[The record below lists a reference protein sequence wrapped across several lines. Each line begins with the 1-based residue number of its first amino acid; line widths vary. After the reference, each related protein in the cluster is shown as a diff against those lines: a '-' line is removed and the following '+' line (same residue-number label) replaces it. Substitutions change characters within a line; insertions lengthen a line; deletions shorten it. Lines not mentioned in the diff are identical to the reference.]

1 MPRETAPSMDIVEDF
16 PPPPPEMLADEV
28 PYADEEEG
36 EQFEFD
42 DSGDEAPKAD
52 RPPLAPPA
60 PDYRAQGQAQVNG
73 VALHPQQEGPYPQP
87 SNPEPP
93 AAAAT
98 SDTAPVAA
106 APEAPVAMAT
116 TDTVAA
122 ALEAPVAMA
131 TTDTV
136 AAALK
141 APVSMATTDTVAA
154 APEAPVA
161 MATTDTVAAA
171 LKAPVAMA
179 TTDTT
184 APVAAAEGD
193 KASSVPVPADTD
205 SDLPPPPPPED
216 STPVGTDSVNT
227 DKEVSSDDP
236 PPATPRTTSQKK
248 VNPYSVID
256 ITPLQLQQLEQQHGP
271 VASSPVE
278 RVGGEGEKEG
288 EGQDV
293 PPASP
298 PCVPPGY
305 SVPVPCGYATPS
317 GVPLIT
323 PAYTTP
329 VIIRHFSVDEDDTV
343 VGTGNI
349 SVDIEEYPAIRE
361 EDALSKWVSDP
372 ANTAWMENP
381 DEVIYD
387 DVPRENSDSTTEPD
401 EMIYDDVELGEEGC
415 GSSLDNGWSSSEFES
430 YDEQSDGEGRGE
442 NGLPDAFMRGK
453 PPQRKTHMQKLVKAA
468 RDGTKDGLE
477 KTKAAVK
484 RGRSYIKTHCHERK
498 STCFEDEESELFI
511 EVECFNME
519 PVLSPVPEGL
529 SQQQVVRR
537 CILGS
542 ILESEK
548 NYLDALK
555 WILEQ
560 YEKPLLEIEPR
571 LLSDRKLKVTFYRI
585 REILQC
591 HALFQIALAC
601 RVAEWDSLEM
611 IGDVFVASFSK
622 SMVLDAYCEYVN
634 NFSTAMAVVRKTCA
648 SKPSFLDFLKHRQD
662 TSSDRVTLYGLMMK
676 PIQRFPQFILLLQD
690 MLKNTPAG
698 HSDRLPLQMALTE
711 LETLAEKLNEKKME
725 ADQRCEIRHIAKAMN
740 ERYLNKL
747 LSNGSRYLIRSDD
760 MVETVYN
767 DHGEVIKTKERR
779 LFLLNDVL
787 MCATPNVRCSVDG
800 SGSGNAAL
808 GQKFLLK
815 WSVPL
820 SFVDVVEFGSSEDM
834 GDNSRFTPQPHS
846 GEKVVVNAK
855 PNKLYM
861 GPGQLYQDLQNLI
874 HDLSLVN
881 QISSMIGSLKGNYQN
896 VNATVA
902 HDWVSGLQRLIL
914 KKEEEIRAADRCRI
928 QLQLPGKPDKS
939 GRPTYFSAV
948 FNTFSPAIKQ
958 SWISNLQMAKLALEE
973 DNLQGWFF
981 AEDDGNQIKKQKH
994 PLLLK
999 QMPVVMSKLQE
1010 FKVECAVHNPEP
1022 HINIESTADTPALGH
1037 GCVWVASC
1045 TNQMGQ
1051 IAIVAMQN
1059 SSPKVTECFNVES
1072 RILCMAYVPMEQRTQ
1087 ENGEGN
1093 PENKHSSAGKTS
1105 DTPTVCLGMEEGSII
1120 VYKSSQR
1127 SKKVRLQ
1134 HFFTPDKSTVT
1145 SLVHKKQCLYTGLVN
1160 GSVTIYSSAQDGSW
1174 NPDSPKVLKLGV
1186 LPVKAM
1192 LAVEEHV
1199 WASSGGQVFIIST
1212 TTHTVERQLEAHQ
1225 EEGMVV
1231 SHMVVAG
1238 VGIWIAFS
1246 SGSTLRLFH
1255 TETLEHLQDIN
1266 IATPVHNIL
1275 AGNQRVSVSS
1285 LLVCHGLLLVGTN
1298 LGVTV
1303 ALSVPRLQGIP
1314 KVTGRGMVSFHAHR
1328 GPVKFL
1334 TMAAAV
1340 CNRPSGNPGSP
1351 GSSLPSQPGDTQ
1363 DREKAQASPPPTP
1376 SSTPALAPTQGQ
1388 GVWFGEAG
1396 CTSMAIQDSLSS
1408 SCGSL
1413 ALSQGS
1419 LEHGPEDGAIY
1430 DLVNDPAHH
1439 QRGRRVQKVNV
1450 SSLLVVSGGLGHHR
1464 VNRKTKQSRQEETVS
1479 TIMVWQIPLLNM

>member
-1 MPRETAPSMDIVEDF
+1 Y
-16 PPPPPEMLADEV
+16 PE
-28 PYADEEEG
+28 
-36 EQFEFD
+36 
-42 DSGDEAPKAD
+42 AD
-52 RPPLAPPA
+52 RPPHAPPA
-60 PDYRAQGQAQVNG
+60 PDYGGKAQING
-73 VALHPQQEGPYPQP
+73 VAPHPQQEGPDPRP
-87 SNPEPP
+87 SNPEPT
-93 AAAAT
+93 AAAAV
-98 SDTAPVAA
+98 DTDTVAA
-106 APEAPVAMAT
+106 EPPVPVAMAT
-116 TDTVAA
+116 TDTLCCVDGDH
-122 ALEAPVAMA
+122 LEL
-131 TTDTV
+131 TV
-136 AAALK
+136 CYISIA
-141 APVSMATTDTVAA
+141 
-154 APEAPVA
+154 
-161 MATTDTVAAA
+161 
-171 LKAPVAMA
+171 
-179 TTDTT
+179 
-184 APVAAAEGD
+184 
-193 KASSVPVPADTD
+193 
-205 SDLPPPPPPED
+205 
-216 STPVGTDSVNT
+216 

-236 PPATPRTTSQKK
+236 PPAVPRTTSQRK
-248 VNPYSVID
+248 VNPYSVIE

-271 VASSPVE
+271 VPTSSSPVE
-278 RVGGEGEKEG
+278 RVGGEGEREG
-288 EGQDV
+288 KGQDV

-298 PCVPPGY
+298 LCVPPGY

-329 VIIRHFSVDEDDTV
+329 VIIRHFSVDEEDTV

-401 EMIYDDVELGEEGC
+401 EMIYDDVEFGEEGC

-453 PPQRKTHMQKLVKAA
+453 PPQRKTHLSQDLTRLKEHYEKKMKDLMANTVGTVELQQIKQKHEQKMQKLVKAA

-477 KTKAAVK
+477 KTKAAVR

-555 WILEQ
+555 RILEQ

-648 SKPSFLDFLKHRQD
+648 SKPSFLDFLKQRQD

-711 LETLAEKLNEKKME
+711 LETLAEKLNEKKRE

-760 MVETVYN
+760 IVETVYN

-846 GEKVVVNAK
+846 GEKVIINAK

-896 VNATVA
+896 VNPAVA

-994 PLLLK
+994 PLLLR

-1093 PENKHSSAGKTS
+1093 PENNHSSAGKTS
-1105 DTPTVCLGMEEGSII
+1105 DAPTVCLGMEEGSII

-1160 GSVTIYSSAQDGSW
+1160 GSVTIYSRAQDGSW

-1212 TTHTVERQLEAHQ
+1212 TTHTVEVSNPSLAHLFIPLT
-1225 EEGMVV
+1225 V
-1231 SHMVVAG
+1231 
-1238 VGIWIAFS
+1238 WIPAP
-1246 SGSTLRLFH
+1246 LFH
-1255 TETLEHLQDIN
+1255 LTQTLQN
-1266 IATPVHNIL
+1266 P
-1275 AGNQRVSVSS
+1275 VSVSS

-1314 KVTGRGMVSFHAHR
+1314 KVTGRGMVSFHAHH

-1340 CNRPSGNPGSP
+1340 CNRPSGNPGS
-1351 GSSLPSQPGDTQ
+1351 SLPSQPGGTKDG
-1363 DREKAQASPPPTP
+1363 EKAQASPPPTP
-1376 SSTPALAPTQGQ
+1376 GSTPTLAHTQGR
-1388 GVWFGEAG
+1388 GVWLGEAG
-1396 CTSMAIQDSLSS
+1396 CTSMALQDSLSS

-1419 LEHGPEDGAIY
+1419 LEHGLEDGAIY

-1439 QRGRRVQKVNV
+1439 QRGRRVQKVDV

-1479 TIMVWQIPLLNM
+1479 NIMVWQIPLLNM

>member
-1 MPRETAPSMDIVEDF
+1 MDMEDF
-16 PPPPPEMLADEV
+16 PPPPPEMLADGV
-28 PYADEEEG
+28 AFADEDEG
-36 EQFEFD
+36 EAFDFD
-42 DSGDEAPKAD
+42 DSGDDVGEAD
-52 RPPLAPPA
+52 HPPPAPPA
-60 PDYRAQGQAQVNG
+60 PPVPIDNLETSVPGGQVPLPDPP
-73 VALHPQQEGPYPQP
+73 VP
-87 SNPEPP
+87 SP
-93 AAAAT
+93 T
-98 SDTAPVAA
+98 FDTAPLS
-106 APEAPVAMAT
+106 
-116 TDTVAA
+116 TVK
-122 ALEAPVAMA
+122 
-131 TTDTV
+131 TNG
-136 AAALK
+136 
-141 APVSMATTDTVAA
+141 
-154 APEAPVA
+154 
-161 MATTDTVAAA
+161 
-171 LKAPVAMA
+171 
-179 TTDTT
+179 TT
-184 APVAAAEGD
+184 AEGEGTS
-193 KASSVPVPADTD
+193 AADTEAD
-205 SDLPPPPPPED
+205 LPLPPPPLDED
-216 STPVGTDSVNT
+216 TETD
-227 DKEVSSDDP
+227 
-236 PPATPRTTSQKK
+236 PRTTGIEDQAPSIDEPLLPHTVPRTSSRGK

-256 ITPLQLQQLEQQHGP
+256 ITPLQLQPVEPHHGAP
-271 VASSPVE
+271 SSSSTSSPTVE
-278 RVGGEGEKEG
+278 PREGEE
-288 EGQDV
+288 EAQV
-293 PPASP
+293 IRTSP
-298 PCVPPGY
+298 VGSTSGY

-329 VIIRHFSVDEDDTV
+329 VIIRHLSMDEDVTVVATGHASVD
-343 VGTGNI
+343 
-349 SVDIEEYPAIRE
+349 SVFSEENPPIRE
-361 EDALSKWVSDP
+361 EDVLAKWASDP

-387 DVPRENSDSTTEPD
+387 DVPRENSDSNTDPD
-401 EMIYDDVELGEEGC
+401 EMIYDDVELGEEGGC

-430 YDEQSDGEGRGE
+430 YDEASDGEGPPE
-442 NGLPDAFMRGK
+442 NGLPHAFMRGK
-453 PPQRKTHMQKLVKAA
+453 PPQKKTHMQKLVKAA
-468 RDGTKDGLE
+468 KDGTKDGLE

-484 RGRSYIKTHCHERK
+484 KGRSFIKTKSFCHERK
-498 STCFEDEESELFI
+498 SACFEDEESELFI
-511 EVECFNME
+511 EVDCFNVE
-519 PVLSPVPEGL
+519 PVLCVAPSGL
-529 SQQQVVRR
+529 SQQQLVRR

-555 WILEQ
+555 RILEQ
-560 YEKPLLEIEPR
+560 YEKPLSQLEPR
-571 LLSDRKLKVTFYRI
+571 LLSDRKLKMTFYRV

-591 HALFQIALAC
+591 HSLFQIALAS
-601 RVAEWDSLEM
+601 RVAEWDGLEM

-622 SMVLDAYCEYVN
+622 SMVLDAYSEYVN
-634 NFSTAMAVVRKTCA
+634 NFSNAMAVVRKTCA
-648 SKPSFLDFLKHRQD
+648 SKPAFLEFLKHRQE
-662 TSSDRVTLYGLMMK
+662 TSSDRMTLYGLMMK

-698 HSDRLPLQMALTE
+698 HADRLPLQMALTE
-711 LETLAEKLNEKKME
+711 LETLAEKLNEKKRE

-767 DHGEVIKTKERR
+767 ERGEMIKTKERR

-787 MCATPNVRCSVDG
+787 MCATPNIRCQDG
-800 SGSGNAAL
+800 SGSVSGNAPL
-808 GQKFLLK
+808 DQKFLLK

-820 SFVDVVEFGSSEDM
+820 SFVEALEFGSSEDM
-834 GDNSRFTPQPHS
+834 ADNSRYSGTHS
-846 GEKVVVNAK
+846 GEKVVINAK

-881 QISSMIGSLKGNYQN
+881 QISSMISSLKGNYQN
-896 VNATVA
+896 VNPTVA
-902 HDWVSGLQRLIL
+902 QDWVSGLQRLIL

-928 QLQLPGKPDKS
+928 QLQLPGKQDKS
-939 GRPTYFSAV
+939 GKATYFSAV
-948 FNTFSPAIKQ
+948 FNTLSPAIKQ

-981 AEDDGNQIKKQKH
+981 AEDDGNQMKKQKH
-994 PLLLK
+994 PLLLR

-1022 HINIESTADTPALGH
+1022 HVNTESTADTPIVGH

-1072 RILCMAYVPMEQRTQ
+1072 RILCMTFVPPELPQ
-1087 ENGEGN
+1087 ENGEKV
-1093 PENKHSSAGKTS
+1093 PENDNVPAAKAS
-1105 DTPTVCLGMEEGSII
+1105 DTPSVCLGMEDGSVI

-1127 SKKVRLQ
+1127 FKKVRLQ

-1145 SLVHKKQCLYTGLVN
+1145 SLVYKKPCLYAGLVS
-1160 GSVTIYSSAQDGSW
+1160 GSVAVYSRSQDGLW
-1174 NPDSPKVLKLGV
+1174 NCDKPKVLKLGV
-1186 LPVKAM
+1186 LPVKTM
-1192 LAVEEHV
+1192 LAVEDHL
-1199 WASSGGQVFIIST
+1199 WASSGGQVFIVSSH
-1212 TTHTVERQLEAHQ
+1212 THSVERQLEVHQ

-1275 AGNQRVSVSS
+1275 PGNQRVSVSS

-1314 KVTGRGMVSFHAHR
+1314 KVTGRGMVSLHAHN

-1334 TMAAAV
+1334 TVAAAV
-1340 CNRPSGNPGSP
+1340 CNRSSGPASAATATSIQPAEADDGENAPS
-1351 GSSLPSQPGDTQ
+1351 
-1363 DREKAQASPPPTP
+1363 APTP
-1376 SSTPALAPTQGQ
+1376 PQGR
-1388 GVWFGEAG
+1388 GVWLGEAG
-1396 CTSMAIQDSLSS
+1396 CTTMALQDSVSSS

-1413 ALSQGS
+1413 APSQGS
-1419 LEHGPEDGAIY
+1419 LEHGPEDGALY
-1430 DLVNDPAHH
+1430 DVLHDPALQ
-1439 QRGRRVQKVNV
+1439 QRGRRSSKVDV
-1450 SSLLVVSGGLGHHR
+1450 SSLLVVSGGLGHRR
-1464 VNRKTKQSRQEETVS
+1464 VNKKTKQSRHEDTTS
-1479 TIMVWQIPLLNM
+1479 SIMIWQIPLLNM

>member
-1 MPRETAPSMDIVEDF
+1 MDIMEDF
-16 PPPPPEMLADEV
+16 PLPPPEMLVDNV

-42 DSGDEAPKAD
+42 DSGDEVPEAD
-52 RPPLAPPA
+52 QLPPAPLAP
-60 PDYRAQGQAQVNG
+60 DYGAQANG
-73 VALHPQQEGPYPQP
+73 VAPEPEGADPEHHLEGQP
-87 SNPEPP
+87 SNPDPP
-93 AAAAT
+93 AATAT
-98 SDTAPVAA
+98 VDTTTATVAA
-106 APEAPVAMAT
+106 SLPVPATMAT
-116 TDTVAA
+116 TDT
-122 ALEAPVAMA
+122 
-131 TTDTV
+131 
-136 AAALK
+136 
-141 APVSMATTDTVAA
+141 
-154 APEAPVA
+154 
-161 MATTDTVAAA
+161 
-171 LKAPVAMA
+171 
-179 TTDTT
+179 
-184 APVAAAEGD
+184 AEGE
-193 KASSVPVPADTD
+193 KASAVPVPADTD
-205 SDLPPPPPPED
+205 RDLPPPPPSED
-216 STPVGTDSVNT
+216 SSPVGTDSVVTVVATCNT
-227 DKEVSSDDP
+227 
-236 PPATPRTTSQKK
+236 
-248 VNPYSVID
+248 
-256 ITPLQLQQLEQQHGP
+256 
-271 VASSPVE
+271 
-278 RVGGEGEKEG
+278 
-288 EGQDV
+288 
-293 PPASP
+293 
-298 PCVPPGY
+298 
-305 SVPVPCGYATPS
+305 
-317 GVPLIT
+317 
-323 PAYTTP
+323 
-329 VIIRHFSVDEDDTV
+329 SVD
-343 VGTGNI
+343 
-349 SVDIEEYPAIRE
+349 SVFSEEYPAIRE

-401 EMIYDDVELGEEGC
+401 EMIYDDVEIGEEGC

-430 YDEQSDGEGRGE
+430 YDEQSDGEGQGE

-453 PPQRKTHMQKLVKAA
+453 TPQKKTTHMQKLVKAA

-477 KTKAAVK
+477 KTKAVVK
-484 RGRSYIKTHCHERK
+484 RGRSFIKTKTHCHERK

-548 NYLDALK
+548 TYLDALK
-555 WILEQ
+555 RILEQ
-560 YEKPLLEIEPR
+560 YEKPLSEIEPR
-571 LLSDRKLKVTFYRI
+571 LLSDRKLKMTFYRI

-622 SMVLDAYCEYVN
+622 SMVLDAYCEFVN

-690 MLKNTPAG
+690 MLRNTPVG
-698 HSDRLPLQMALTE
+698 HSDRLHLQMALTE
-711 LETLAEKLNEKKME
+711 LETLAEKLNEKKRD

-747 LSNGSRYLIRSDD
+747 LSNDSRYLIRSDD

-767 DHGEVIKTKERR
+767 DRGEVIKTKERR

-800 SGSGNAAL
+800 SGSGNVPP

-896 VNATVA
+896 VNPTVA

-928 QLQLPGKPDKS
+928 QLQLPGKQDKS
-939 GRPTYFSAV
+939 GRATYFSAV

-994 PLLLK
+994 PLLLR

-1022 HINIESTADTPALGH
+1022 HINIGTTADTPALGH

-1072 RILCMAYVPMEQRTQ
+1072 RILCMAYVPTEQSTQ
-1087 ENGEGN
+1087 ENRMGN
-1093 PENKHSSAGKTS
+1093 PENNLSLVGKAS
-1105 DTPTVCLGMEEGSII
+1105 DNPTVCLGMEEGSII
-1120 VYKSSQR
+1120 VYKSSQQ

-1134 HFFTPDKSTVT
+1134 HFFILDKSTVT
-1145 SLVHKKQCLYTGLVN
+1145 SLVHKKQCLYAGLVS
-1160 GSVTIYSSAQDGSW
+1160 GSVAIYSRAQDGLW

-1192 LAVEEHV
+1192 LAVEGHV

-1212 TTHTVERQLEAHQ
+1212 NTHTVERQLEAHQ

-1255 TETLEHLQDIN
+1255 TETLEPLQDIN
-1266 IATPVHNIL
+1266 VATPVHNIL

-1314 KVTGRGMVSFHAHR
+1314 KVTGRGMVSFHAHH

-1340 CNRPSGNPGSP
+1340 CNRPSGNSDSP
-1351 GSSLPSQPGDTQ
+1351 GSSPPSQPGDTQ
-1363 DREKAQASPPPTP
+1363 DGEASPPPPPGSTP
-1376 SSTPALAPTQGQ
+1376 SPAATQGR
-1388 GVWFGEAG
+1388 GVWLGEAG
-1396 CTSMAIQDSLSS
+1396 CSSMALHDSLSS

-1430 DLVNDPAHH
+1430 DLVNDPANH
-1439 QRGRRVQKVNV
+1439 QRGRRVKKVDV
-1450 SSLLVVSGGLGHHR
+1450 SSLLVVSGGLGHRR
-1464 VNRKTKQSRQEETVS
+1464 VNRKSKQSRQEETVS

>member
-1 MPRETAPSMDIVEDF
+1 MLLFEEKSRRRAESMDLEDF
-16 PPPPPEMLADEV
+16 PPPPPEMLADSV
-28 PYADEEEG
+28 PFADEDEG
-36 EQFEFD
+36 EAFDFD
-42 DSGDEAPKAD
+42 DSGDDIPEAE
-52 RPPLAPPA
+52 RPLPAPPA
-60 PDYRAQGQAQVNG
+60 PLAPSANDQGLDKTRVGHPEAHLTG
-73 VALHPQQEGPYPQP
+73 PDPPAPSDAAPSSADSTVATSG
-87 SNPEPP
+87 SS
-93 AAAAT
+93 AAAAGGAT
-98 SDTAPVAA
+98 AA
-106 APEAPVAMAT
+106 ASGGEGT
-116 TDTVAA
+116 
-122 ALEAPVAMA
+122 
-131 TTDTV
+131 
-136 AAALK
+136 
-141 APVSMATTDTVAA
+141 S
-154 APEAPVA
+154 
-161 MATTDTVAAA
+161 
-171 LKAPVAMA
+171 
-179 TTDTT
+179 
-184 APVAAAEGD
+184 AAEW
-193 KASSVPVPADTD
+193 TD
-205 SDLPPPPPPED
+205 DMETDLPPPPPPPLEED
-216 STPVGTDSVNT
+216 AETDPARTGSEGQVASIS
-227 DKEVSSDDP
+227 DPHPPQAVPRSS
-236 PPATPRTTSQKK
+236 SQGK

-271 VASSPVE
+271 SPSPSSPSSSAACSPTEPKEPEGESQAIPSSPV
-278 RVGGEGEKEG
+278 GIT
-288 EGQDV
+288 
-293 PPASP
+293 S
-298 PCVPPGY
+298 GY

-323 PAYTTP
+323 PTYTTP
-329 VIIRHFSVDEDDTV
+329 VLIRHLSVDEDVTV
-343 VGTGNI
+343 VGTVNT
-349 SVDIEEYPAIRE
+349 SVDSVFSEEYPPIRE
-361 EDALSKWVSDP
+361 EDALAKWASDP

-387 DVPRENSDSTTEPD
+387 DVPRENSDSNTDPD
-401 EMIYDDVELGEEGC
+401 EMIYDDVELGEEGGC

-430 YDEQSDGEGRGE
+430 YDEASDGEGRPE
-442 NGLPDAFMRGK
+442 NGLPHAFMRGK

-468 RDGTKDGLE
+468 KEGTKDGLE

-484 RGRSYIKTHCHERK
+484 KGRSFIKTKSFCHERK
-498 STCFEDEESELFI
+498 SAFFEEEESELFI
-511 EVECFNME
+511 EVDCFNVE
-519 PVLSPVPEGL
+519 PVLCPAPAGL
-529 SQQQVVRR
+529 SQQQLVRR

-555 WILEQ
+555 RILEQ
-560 YEKPLLEIEPR
+560 YEKPLSQLEPR
-571 LLSDRKLKVTFYRI
+571 LLSDRKLKMTFYRV

-591 HALFQIALAC
+591 HFLFQIALAS

-622 SMVLDAYCEYVN
+622 SMVLDAYSEYVN

-648 SKPSFLDFLKHRQD
+648 SKPGFLEFLKHRQE
-662 TSSDRVTLYGLMMK
+662 TNSDRMTLYGLMMK

-690 MLKNTPAG
+690 MLKNTPVG
-698 HSDRLPLQMALTE
+698 HADRLPLQMALAE
-711 LETLAEKLNEKKME
+711 LETLAEKLNEKKRE

-767 DHGEVIKTKERR
+767 ERGEIIKTKERR

-787 MCATPNVRCSVDG
+787 MCATPNIRCQDG
-800 SGSGNAAL
+800 SGSVGGNAPL
-808 GQKFLLK
+808 DQKFLLK

-820 SFVDVVEFGSSEDM
+820 SFVEVLEFGSSEDM
-834 GDNSRFTPQPHS
+834 ADNSHYPTSHS
-846 GEKVVVNAK
+846 GEKVVINAK

-881 QISSMIGSLKGNYQN
+881 QISSMISSLKGNYQN
-896 VNATVA
+896 VNPTVA
-902 HDWVSGLQRLIL
+902 QDWVSGLQRLIL

-928 QLQLPGKPDKS
+928 QLQLPGKHDKS
-939 GRPTYFSAV
+939 GKPTYFSAV
-948 FNTFSPAIKQ
+948 FNTLSPAIKQ

-981 AEDDGNQIKKQKH
+981 AEEDGNQIKKQKH
-994 PLLLK
+994 PLLLR

-1022 HINIESTADTPALGH
+1022 HINTESTADTPVVGH

-1051 IAIVAMQN
+1051 ISIVAMQS

-1072 RILCMAYVPMEQRTQ
+1072 RILCMAYVPAEQPQ
-1087 ENGEGN
+1087 ENGEQIPDN
-1093 PENKHSSAGKTS
+1093 DHVSAAKATDS
-1105 DTPTVCLGMEEGSII
+1105 PSVCLGMEEGSII

-1145 SLVHKKQCLYTGLVN
+1145 SLVYKKHCLYVGLVS
-1160 GSVTIYSSAQDGSW
+1160 GSVAVYSRSQDGLWSCEK
-1174 NPDSPKVLKLGV
+1174 PKVLKLGV

-1192 LAVEEHV
+1192 LAVEEHL
-1199 WASSGGQVFIIST
+1199 WASTGGQVFIISAH
-1212 TTHTVERQLEAHQ
+1212 THCVERQLEAHQ

-1266 IATPVHNIL
+1266 IATPVHNAL
-1275 AGNQRVSVSS
+1275 PGNQRVSVSS

-1314 KVTGRGMVSFHAHR
+1314 KVTGRGMVSLHAHN

-1334 TMAAAV
+1334 SVAAAV
-1340 CNRPSGNPGSP
+1340 CNRPSG
-1351 GSSLPSQPGDTQ
+1351 PS
-1363 DREKAQASPPPTP
+1363 
-1376 SSTPALAPTQGQ
+1376 SSTPPASAQPTETVDGDGGNAQPPSSDSAPTAPQGR
-1388 GVWFGEAG
+1388 GVWLGEAG
-1396 CTSMAIQDSLSS
+1396 CTAMALRDSLSSS

-1413 ALSQGS
+1413 APSQGS
-1419 LEHGPEDGAIY
+1419 LEHGPEDGALY
-1430 DLVNDPAHH
+1430 DVLHDPAHH
-1439 QRGRRVQKVNV
+1439 QRGRRVSKVDV
-1450 SSLLVVSGGLGHHR
+1450 SSLLVVSGGLGHR
-1464 VNRKTKQSRQEETVS
+1464 RISKKTKQSRHEDTTS
-1479 TIMVWQIPLLNM
+1479 TIMIWQIPLLSM

>member
-1 MPRETAPSMDIVEDF
+1 MDMDDF
-16 PPPPPEMLADEV
+16 PPPPPEMLAGDE
-28 PYADEEEG
+28 DEG
-36 EQFEFD
+36 EPFDFD
-42 DSGDEAPKAD
+42 DSGDDIPEAACPPPALVT
-52 RPPLAPPA
+52 PLAPVSRDQSTDCTVNSLLPIGDSPA
-60 PDYRAQGQAQVNG
+60 PSNTAPSAADGTVATAGG
-73 VALHPQQEGPYPQP
+73 VA
-87 SNPEPP
+87 
-93 AAAAT
+93 A
-98 SDTAPVAA
+98 
-106 APEAPVAMAT
+106 
-116 TDTVAA
+116 
-122 ALEAPVAMA
+122 
-131 TTDTV
+131 
-136 AAALK
+136 K
-141 APVSMATTDTVAA
+141 
-154 APEAPVA
+154 
-161 MATTDTVAAA
+161 
-171 LKAPVAMA
+171 
-179 TTDTT
+179 
-184 APVAAAEGD
+184 AEGTS
-193 KASSVPVPADTD
+193 AADGTD
-205 SDLPPPPPPED
+205 DREKDLPPPPPPAPPLD
-216 STPVGTDSVNT
+216 D
-227 DKEVSSDDP
+227 DKETHPGTAGSKVQSVSISDAHPPQIDP
-236 PPATPRTTSQKK
+236 SSPPQGK

-256 ITPLQLQQLEQQHGP
+256 ITSFQQHGP
-271 VASSPVE
+271 ASSTPSPVE
-278 RVGGEGEKEG
+278 LKEGEG
-288 EGQDV
+288 EGQD
-293 PPASP
+293 PHSSPAGNTS
-298 PCVPPGY
+298 GY

-329 VIIRHFSVDEDDTV
+329 VIIRHLSVDEDVTPAV
-343 VGTGNI
+343 TGLTCAD
-349 SVDIEEYPAIRE
+349 SVFSDEYPPIRE
-361 EDALSKWVSDP
+361 EDALAKWASDP

-387 DVPRENSDSTTEPD
+387 DVPRENSDSNTDPD
-401 EMIYDDVELGEEGC
+401 EMIYDDVELGEEGGC
-415 GSSLDNGWSSSEFES
+415 NSSLDNGWSSSEFES
-430 YDEQSDGEGRGE
+430 YDEASDGEGRPE
-442 NGLPDAFMRGK
+442 NGLPHAFMRGK
-453 PPQRKTHMQKLVKAA
+453 PPQRKTHLSQDLTRLKEHYEKKMKDLMANTVGTVELQQLKQKHEQKMQKLVKAA
-468 RDGTKDGLE
+468 KEGTKDGLE

-484 RGRSYIKTHCHERK
+484 KGRSFIKTKSFCHEK
-498 STCFEDEESELFI
+498 SACFEDEESRLFI
-511 EVECFNME
+511 EVDCFNVE
-519 PVLSPVPEGL
+519 PVLCPAPEGL
-529 SQQQVVRR
+529 SQQQLVRR

-555 WILEQ
+555 RILEQ
-560 YEKPLLEIEPR
+560 YEKPLSQIEPR
-571 LLSDRKLKVTFYRI
+571 LLSDRKLKMTFYRV

-591 HALFQIALAC
+591 HFLFQIALAS

-622 SMVLDAYCEYVN
+622 SMVLDAYSEYVN

-648 SKPSFLDFLKHRQD
+648 SKPAFLEFLKHRQE
-662 TSSDRVTLYGLMMK
+662 TSCDRMTLYGLMMK

-690 MLKNTPAG
+690 MLKNTPVG

-711 LETLAEKLNEKKME
+711 LETLAEKLNERKRE

-767 DHGEVIKTKERR
+767 ERGEIIKTKERR

-787 MCATPNVRCSVDG
+787 MCATPNIRCQDG
-800 SGSGNAAL
+800 SGSGSGNVPYD
-808 GQKFLLK
+808 QKFLLK

-820 SFVDVVEFGSSEDM
+820 SFVEVLEFGSSEDM
-834 GDNSRFTPQPHS
+834 VDHSRFPHS
-846 GEKVVVNAK
+846 GEKVVISAK

-881 QISSMIGSLKGNYQN
+881 QISTMIGSLKGNYQN
-896 VNATVA
+896 VNPTVA
-902 HDWVSGLQRLIL
+902 QDWVSGLQRLIL

-928 QLQLPGKPDKS
+928 QLQLPGKQDKT
-939 GRPTYFSAV
+939 GKPTYFSAV
-948 FNTFSPAIKQ
+948 FNTLSPAIKQ

-973 DNLQGWFF
+973 DNMQGWFF

-994 PLLLK
+994 PLLLR

-1022 HINIESTADTPALGH
+1022 HINTESTADTPVVGH

-1072 RILCMAYVPMEQRTQ
+1072 RILCMAYVPAEQVE
-1087 ENGEGN
+1087 ENGGN
-1093 PENKHSSAGKTS
+1093 VPENSHASSARPTE
-1105 DTPTVCLGMEEGSII
+1105 TPSVCLGMEEGSII

-1145 SLVHKKQCLYTGLVN
+1145 SLVYRKCCLYAGLVS
-1160 GSVTIYSSAQDGSW
+1160 GAVAVYARSQDGLWSSDH
-1174 NPDSPKVLKLGV
+1174 PTLLKLGV

-1192 LAVEEHV
+1192 LAVEEHL

-1212 TTHTVERQLEAHQ
+1212 HTHSVERQLEAHQ
-1225 EEGMVV
+1225 DEGMVV

-1266 IATPVHNIL
+1266 IATPVHSIL
-1275 AGNQRVSVSS
+1275 PGNQRVSVSS

-1314 KVTGRGMVSFHAHR
+1314 KVTGRGMVSLHAHN

-1334 TMAAAV
+1334 TAAAAV
-1340 CNRPSGNPGSP
+1340 CNRPSGLPLQPAESKDVESTQP
-1351 GSSLPSQPGDTQ
+1351 PSDSS
-1363 DREKAQASPPPTP
+1363 PTP
-1376 SSTPALAPTQGQ
+1376 PQGC
-1388 GVWFGEAG
+1388 GVWLGEAG
-1396 CTSMAIQDSLSS
+1396 CTTMALQDSLSSS

-1413 ALSQGS
+1413 APSQGS
-1419 LEHGPEDGAIY
+1419 LEHGPEDGALY
-1430 DLVNDPAHH
+1430 DVLHDPAHH
-1439 QRGRRVQKVNV
+1439 QRGRRSSKVDV
-1450 SSLLVVSGGLGHHR
+1450 SSLLVVSGGLGHRR
-1464 VNRKTKQSRQEETVS
+1464 VNKKTKQSRHEDTTS
-1479 TIMVWQIPLLNM
+1479 TIMIWQIPLLNM

>member
-1 MPRETAPSMDIVEDF
+1 MPRGTAPSMDTVEDF

-42 DSGDEAPKAD
+42 DSGDETPEATQPAP
-52 RPPLAPPA
+52 APPA
-60 PDYRAQGQAQVNG
+60 PDYGVQAQVNG
-73 VALHPQQEGPYPQP
+73 VSPHLEGKA
-87 SNPEPP
+87 SNSDPP
-93 AAAAT
+93 AAAT
-98 SDTAPVAA
+98 QGAA
-106 APEAPVAMAT
+106 A
-116 TDTVAA
+116 
-122 ALEAPVAMA
+122 
-131 TTDTV
+131 
-136 AAALK
+136 
-141 APVSMATTDTVAA
+141 
-154 APEAPVA
+154 
-161 MATTDTVAAA
+161 
-171 LKAPVAMA
+171 
-179 TTDTT
+179 
-184 APVAAAEGD
+184 
-193 KASSVPVPADTD
+193 VPADTTD
-205 SDLPPPPPPED
+205 TAALASDRDLPPPPPPQNSAPAGPGVVTADQDVSGD
-216 STPVGTDSVNT
+216 S
-227 DKEVSSDDP
+227 P
-236 PPATPRTTSQKK
+236 PPAGPRTTSQKK

-256 ITPLQLQQLEQQHGP
+256 ISPLQTDQQPGTAP
-271 VASSPVE
+271 FSSSPVE
-278 RVGGEGEKEG
+278 RAVGEGEEEAESG
-288 EGQDV
+288 GQDV
-293 PPASP
+293 PSSSP

-329 VIIRHFSVDEDDTV
+329 VIIRHFSVDEDVTV
-343 VGTGNI
+343 VGTGSMSAD
-349 SVDIEEYPAIRE
+349 SVFTEEYPSIRE

-401 EMIYDDVELGEEGC
+401 EMIYDDVEFGEEGC

-477 KTKAAVK
+477 KTKAVVK
-484 RGRSYIKTHCHERK
+484 KGRSFIKTKSFCNERK

-511 EVECFNME
+511 EVECLNME
-519 PVLSPVPEGL
+519 PVLSPIPEGL
-529 SQQQVVRR
+529 SQQQVLRR

-555 WILEQ
+555 RILEH
-560 YEKPLLEIEPR
+560 YEKPLSEIEPR
-571 LLSDRKLKVTFYRI
+571 LLSDRKLKMTFYRI

-591 HALFQIALAC
+591 HALFQIALAS

-622 SMVLDAYCEYVN
+622 SMVMDAYCEYVN

-648 SKPSFLDFLKHRQD
+648 SKPSFLDFLKHRQE

-711 LETLAEKLNEKKME
+711 LETLADKLNEKKRE

-767 DHGEVIKTKERR
+767 ERGEVIKTKERR

-787 MCATPNVRCSVDG
+787 MCATPNVRCSVE
-800 SGSGNAAL
+800 GSGNPPV
-808 GQKFLLK
+808 GHKFLLK

-820 SFVDVVEFGSSEDM
+820 SFVNVVEFGSSEEM
-834 GDNSRFTPQPHS
+834 ADNSRFNPQPHS
-846 GEKVVVNAK
+846 GEKVVINAK

-896 VNATVA
+896 VNPTVA
-902 HDWVSGLQRLIL
+902 QDWVSGLQRLIL

-928 QLQLPGKPDKS
+928 QLQLPGKQDKS
-939 GRPTYFSAV
+939 NRPTYFTAV

-973 DNLQGWFF
+973 DNLQGWAF

-994 PLLLK
+994 PLLLR

-1022 HINIESTADTPALGH
+1022 HINTESTADMPALGH

-1051 IAIVAMQN
+1051 VAIVALQN

-1072 RILCMAYVPMEQRTQ
+1072 RILCMAHVPIDQRTL
-1087 ENGEGN
+1087 ENEERD
-1093 PENKHSSAGKTS
+1093 PESSISLVGKAS

-1145 SLVHKKQCLYTGLVN
+1145 SLVHKRQFLYAGLVS
-1160 GSVTIYSSAQDGSW
+1160 GSVAIFSRAQDGLWS
-1174 NPDSPKVLKLGV
+1174 PDSPKVLKLGV

-1192 LAVEEHV
+1192 IAVEDHI

-1212 TTHTVERQLEAHQ
+1212 ATHTVERQLEAHQ

-1266 IATPVHNIL
+1266 TATPVHNTL

-1314 KVTGRGMVSFHAHR
+1314 KVTGRGMVSFHAHH

-1334 TMAAAV
+1334 TMATAV
-1340 CNRPSGNPGSP
+1340 CNRPSGTSP
-1351 GSSLPSQPGDTQ
+1351 PSQPGDTQ
-1363 DREKAQASPPPTP
+1363 DGETAQASPPPTTGSMP
-1376 SSTPALAPTQGQ
+1376 TSALAPGQ
-1388 GVWFGEAG
+1388 GRGVWLGEAG
-1396 CTSMAIQDSLSS
+1396 CTSMALQDSLSS

-1439 QRGRRVQKVNV
+1439 QRGRRVQKVDI
-1450 SSLLVVSGGLGHHR
+1450 SSLLVVSGGLGHRR
-1464 VNRKTKQSRQEETVS
+1464 VNKKTKQSRHEETMS

>member
-1 MPRETAPSMDIVEDF
+1 
-16 PPPPPEMLADEV
+16 
-28 PYADEEEG
+28 
-36 EQFEFD
+36 
-42 DSGDEAPKAD
+42 
-52 RPPLAPPA
+52 
-60 PDYRAQGQAQVNG
+60 
-73 VALHPQQEGPYPQP
+73 
-87 SNPEPP
+87 
-93 AAAAT
+93 
-98 SDTAPVAA
+98 
-106 APEAPVAMAT
+106 
-116 TDTVAA
+116 
-122 ALEAPVAMA
+122 
-131 TTDTV
+131 
-136 AAALK
+136 
-141 APVSMATTDTVAA
+141 
-154 APEAPVA
+154 
-161 MATTDTVAAA
+161 
-171 LKAPVAMA
+171 
-179 TTDTT
+179 
-184 APVAAAEGD
+184 
-193 KASSVPVPADTD
+193 
-205 SDLPPPPPPED
+205 
-216 STPVGTDSVNT
+216 
-227 DKEVSSDDP
+227 
-236 PPATPRTTSQKK
+236 
-248 VNPYSVID
+248 
-256 ITPLQLQQLEQQHGP
+256 QLEQQHGP
-271 VASSPVE
+271 VPTSSSPVE
-278 RVGGEGEKEG
+278 RVGGEGEREG
-288 EGQDV
+288 KGQDV

-298 PCVPPGY
+298 LCVPPGY

-329 VIIRHFSVDEDDTV
+329 VIIRHFSVDEEGKGRTHPWWKHV
-343 VGTGNI
+343 ELGF
-349 SVDIEEYPAIRE
+349 EQE

-372 ANTAWMENP
+372 ANTAWMEK
-381 DEVIYD
+381 
-387 DVPRENSDSTTEPD
+387 PD
-401 EMIYDDVELGEEGC
+401 EMIYDDVEFGEEGC

-430 YDEQSDGEGRGE
+430 YDEQSDGEGRRE

-453 PPQRKTHMQKLVKAA
+453 PPQRKTHLSQDLTRLKEHYEKKMKDLMANTVGTVELQQIKQKHEQKMQKLVKAA

-477 KTKAAVK
+477 KTKAAVR
-484 RGRSYIKTHCHERK
+484 RGRSK

-555 WILEQ
+555 RILEQ

-648 SKPSFLDFLKHRQD
+648 SKPSFLDFLKQRQD

-711 LETLAEKLNEKKME
+711 LETLAEKLNEKKRE

-760 MVETVYN
+760 IVETVYN

-787 MCATPNVRCSVDG
+787 MCATCSVDG

-846 GEKVVVNAK
+846 GEKVIINAK

-896 VNATVA
+896 VNPAVA

-994 PLLLK
+994 PLLLR

-1010 FKVECAVHNPEP
+1010 FKEKLLNV
-1022 HINIESTADTPALGH
+1022 TTPIP
-1037 GCVWVASC
+1037 VQVASC

-1072 RILCMAYVPMEQRTQ
+1072 RILCMAYVPMEQRTK

-1093 PENKHSSAGKTS
+1093 PENNHSSAGKTS
-1105 DTPTVCLGMEEGSII
+1105 DAPTVCLGMEEGSII

-1160 GSVTIYSSAQDGSW
+1160 GSVTIYSRAQDGSW

-1186 LPVKAM
+1186 LPVKAI

-1255 TETLEHLQDIN
+1255 TETLEDLQDIN

-1314 KVTGRGMVSFHAHR
+1314 KVTGRGMVSFHAHH

-1340 CNRPSGNPGSP
+1340 CNRPSGNPGS
-1351 GSSLPSQPGDTQ
+1351 SLPSQPGGPKDG
-1363 DREKAQASPPPTP
+1363 EKAQASPPPTP
-1376 SSTPALAPTQGQ
+1376 GSTPTLAPTRGR
-1388 GVWFGEAG
+1388 GVWLGEAG
-1396 CTSMAIQDSLSS
+1396 CTSMALQDSLSS

-1419 LEHGPEDGAIY
+1419 LEHGLEDGAIY

-1439 QRGRRVQKVNV
+1439 QRGRRVQKVDV

-1479 TIMVWQIPLLNM
+1479 NIMVWQIPLLNM

>member
-1 MPRETAPSMDIVEDF
+1 
-16 PPPPPEMLADEV
+16 
-28 PYADEEEG
+28 
-36 EQFEFD
+36 
-42 DSGDEAPKAD
+42 
-52 RPPLAPPA
+52 
-60 PDYRAQGQAQVNG
+60 
-73 VALHPQQEGPYPQP
+73 
-87 SNPEPP
+87 
-93 AAAAT
+93 
-98 SDTAPVAA
+98 
-106 APEAPVAMAT
+106 MAT
-116 TDTVAA
+116 TDTAV
-122 ALEAPVAMA
+122 
-131 TTDTV
+131 
-136 AAALK
+136 
-141 APVSMATTDTVAA
+141 
-154 APEAPVA
+154 
-161 MATTDTVAAA
+161 
-171 LKAPVAMA
+171 
-179 TTDTT
+179 
-184 APVAAAEGD
+184 VAAAEGE
-193 KASSVPVPADTD
+193 KASAVPVPADTD
-205 SDLPPPPPPED
+205 SDLPLPPPSED
-216 STPVGTDSVNT
+216 SSPVGTDSVGY
-227 DKEVSSDDP
+227 DDP
-236 PPATPRTTSQKK
+236 PPANPRTTSQKK
-248 VNPYSVID
+248 VNPYS
-256 ITPLQLQQLEQQHGP
+256 LEQQ
-271 VASSPVE
+271 
-278 RVGGEGEKEG
+278 VGGEEG
-288 EGQDV
+288 DGQDV
-293 PPASP
+293 SP
-298 PCVPPGY
+298 TSHPCVPPGY

-329 VIIRHFSVDEDDTV
+329 IIIRHFSLDEDGKGRTHPDV
-343 VGTGNI
+343 F
-349 SVDIEEYPAIRE
+349 SEEYPAIRE

-401 EMIYDDVELGEEGC
+401 EMIYDDVEFGEEGC

-430 YDEQSDGEGRGE
+430 YDEQSDGEGQGE

-453 PPQRKTHMQKLVKAA
+453 TPQKKTTHLSQDLTRLKEHYEKKMKDLMANTVGAVVLQQIKQEHEQKMQKLVKAA

-484 RGRSYIKTHCHERK
+484 RGRSFIKTKTHCHERK
-498 STCFEDEESELFI
+498 STCFEGEESELFI

-548 NYLDALK
+548 TYLDALK
-555 WILEQ
+555 RILEQ
-560 YEKPLLEIEPR
+560 YEKPLSEIEPR
-571 LLSDRKLKVTFYRI
+571 LLSDRKLKMTFYRI

-622 SMVLDAYCEYVN
+622 SMVLDAYCEFVN

-648 SKPSFLDFLKHRQD
+648 SKPSFLDFLKYRQD

-690 MLKNTPAG
+690 MLRNTPVG
-698 HSDRLPLQMALTE
+698 HSDRLHLQMALTE
-711 LETLAEKLNEKKME
+711 LETLAEKLNEKKRD

-747 LSNGSRYLIRSDD
+747 LSNDSRYLIRSDD

-767 DHGEVIKTKERR
+767 DRGEVIKTKERR

-800 SGSGNAAL
+800 SGSGNVPP

-896 VNATVA
+896 VNPTVA

-928 QLQLPGKPDKS
+928 QLQLPGKQDKS
-939 GRPTYFSAV
+939 GRGTYFSAV

-994 PLLLK
+994 PLLLR

-1022 HINIESTADTPALGH
+1022 HINIGSTADTPALGH

-1072 RILCMAYVPMEQRTQ
+1072 RILCMAYVPMEQSTQ
-1087 ENGEGN
+1087 ENRMGN
-1093 PENKHSSAGKTS
+1093 PENNLSLVGKAS
-1105 DTPTVCLGMEEGSII
+1105 DNPTVCLGMEEGSII
-1120 VYKSSQR
+1120 VYKSSQQ

-1134 HFFTPDKSTVT
+1134 HFFILDKSTVT
-1145 SLVHKKQCLYTGLVN
+1145 SLVHKKQCLYAGLVS
-1160 GSVTIYSSAQDGSW
+1160 GSVAIYSRAQDGLW

-1192 LAVEEHV
+1192 LAVEGHV

-1212 TTHTVERQLEAHQ
+1212 NTHTVERQLEAHQ

-1255 TETLEHLQDIN
+1255 TETLEPLQDIN
-1266 IATPVHNIL
+1266 VATPVHNIL

-1314 KVTGRGMVSFHAHR
+1314 KVTGRGMVSFHAHH

-1334 TMAAAV
+1334 TMA
-1340 CNRPSGNPGSP
+1340 
-1351 GSSLPSQPGDTQ
+1351 
-1363 DREKAQASPPPTP
+1363 SPPPPPGSTP
-1376 SSTPALAPTQGQ
+1376 SPAATQGR
-1388 GVWFGEAG
+1388 GVWLGEAG
-1396 CTSMAIQDSLSS
+1396 CSSMALHDSLSS

-1430 DLVNDPAHH
+1430 DLVNDPANH
-1439 QRGRRVQKVNV
+1439 QRGRRVKKVDV
-1450 SSLLVVSGGLGHHR
+1450 SSLLVVSGGLGHRR
-1464 VNRKTKQSRQEETVS
+1464 VNRKSKQSRQEETVS

>member
-1 MPRETAPSMDIVEDF
+1 MDVEDF
-16 PPPPPEMLADEV
+16 PPPPPEMLADSV
-28 PYADEEEG
+28 PFADEDEG
-36 EQFEFD
+36 EAFDFD
-42 DSGDEAPKAD
+42 DSGDDIPEAD
-52 RPPLAPPA
+52 RPPPAPPA
-60 PDYRAQGQAQVNG
+60 PLAPSSADQSEDKV
-73 VALHPQQEGPYPQP
+73 VASPPDAHLP
-87 SNPEPP
+87 SPDPP
-93 AAAAT
+93 APSTT
-98 SDTAPVAA
+98 SDTAPASA
-106 APEAPVAMAT
+106 
-116 TDTVAA
+116 TVA
-122 ALEAPVAMA
+122 
-131 TTDTV
+131 T
-136 AAALK
+136 
-141 APVSMATTDTVAA
+141 SRSS
-154 APEAPVA
+154 
-161 MATTDTVAAA
+161 
-171 LKAPVAMA
+171 
-179 TTDTT
+179 T
-184 APVAAAEGD
+184 AGGEGASAAEGTDD
-193 KASSVPVPADTD
+193 KET
-205 SDLPPPPPPED
+205 DLPPPPPLDDDAE
-216 STPVGTDSVNT
+216 TDPGRAGREGQHASFSDPHAPQT
-227 DKEVSSDDP
+227 VS
-236 PPATPRTTSQKK
+236 RTSSQGK

-271 VASSPVE
+271 SSSASSPTEPKE
-278 RVGGEGEKEG
+278 REG
-288 EGQDV
+288 EGQDTHT
-293 PPASP
+293 SSSGITS
-298 PCVPPGY
+298 GY

-323 PAYTTP
+323 PTYTTP
-329 VIIRHFSVDEDDTV
+329 VIIRHLSMDEDVNV
-343 VGTGNI
+343 VGTGST
-349 SVDIEEYPAIRE
+349 SVDSVFSEDYPPIRE
-361 EDALSKWVSDP
+361 EDALAKWASDP

-387 DVPRENSDSTTEPD
+387 DVPRENSDSNTDPD
-401 EMIYDDVELGEEGC
+401 EMIYDDVELGEEGGC
-415 GSSLDNGWSSSEFES
+415 NSSLDNGWSSSEFES
-430 YDEQSDGEGRGE
+430 YDEASDGEGRPE
-442 NGLPDAFMRGK
+442 NGLPHAFMRGK

-468 RDGTKDGLE
+468 KEGTKDGLE

-484 RGRSYIKTHCHERK
+484 KGRSFIKTKSFCHERK
-498 STCFEDEESELFI
+498 SACFEDEESELFI
-511 EVECFNME
+511 EVDCFNVE
-519 PVLSPVPEGL
+519 PVLCPAPEGL
-529 SQQQVVRR
+529 SQQQLVRR

-542 ILESEK
+542 ILENEK

-555 WILEQ
+555 RILEQ
-560 YEKPLLEIEPR
+560 YEKPLSQIEPR
-571 LLSDRKLKVTFYRI
+571 LLSDRKLKMTFYRV

-591 HALFQIALAC
+591 HFLFQIALAS

-622 SMVLDAYCEYVN
+622 SMVLDAYSEYVN

-648 SKPSFLDFLKHRQD
+648 SKPGFLEFLKHRQE
-662 TSSDRVTLYGLMMK
+662 TSSDRMTLYGLMMK

-690 MLKNTPAG
+690 MLKNTPVG
-698 HSDRLPLQMALTE
+698 HADRLPLQMALTE
-711 LETLAEKLNEKKME
+711 LETLAEKLNEKKRE

-767 DHGEVIKTKERR
+767 ERGEIIKTKERR

-787 MCATPNVRCSVDG
+787 MCATPNIRCQDGSG
-800 SGSGNAAL
+800 SGSGNAPL
-808 GQKFLLK
+808 DQKFLLK

-820 SFVDVVEFGSSEDM
+820 SFVEVLEFGSSEDM
-834 GDNSRFTPQPHS
+834 ADSSHYPTAHS
-846 GEKVVVNAK
+846 GEKVVINAK

-896 VNATVA
+896 VNPTVA
-902 HDWVSGLQRLIL
+902 QDWVSGLQRLIL

-928 QLQLPGKPDKS
+928 QLQLPGKQDKS
-939 GRPTYFSAV
+939 GKPTYFSAV
-948 FNTFSPAIKQ
+948 FNTLSPAIKQ

-994 PLLLK
+994 PLLLR

-1022 HINIESTADTPALGH
+1022 HINTESTADTPVVGH

-1051 IAIVAMQN
+1051 ISIVTMQN

-1072 RILCMAYVPMEQRTQ
+1072 RILCMAYVPAELPQ
-1087 ENGEGN
+1087 ENGEKV
-1093 PENKHSSAGKTS
+1093 PENNHV
-1105 DTPTVCLGMEEGSII
+1105 PTAKATDAPSVCLGMEEGSII

-1127 SKKVRLQ
+1127 SKKIRLQ

-1145 SLVHKKQCLYTGLVN
+1145 SLVYKKHCLYAGLVS
-1160 GSVTIYSSAQDGSW
+1160 GSVAVYCRSQDGLWSCEK
-1174 NPDSPKVLKLGV
+1174 PKVLKLGV

-1192 LAVEEHV
+1192 LAVEEHL

-1212 TTHTVERQLEAHQ
+1212 HTHCVERQLEAHQ

-1266 IATPVHNIL
+1266 IATPVHNTL
-1275 AGNQRVSVSS
+1275 PGNQRVSVSS

-1314 KVTGRGMVSFHAHR
+1314 KVTGRGMVSLHAHN

-1334 TMAAAV
+1334 TVAAAV
-1340 CNRPSGNPGSP
+1340 CNRPPG
-1351 GSSLPSQPGDTQ
+1351 L
-1363 DREKAQASPPPTP
+1363 P
-1376 SSTPALAPTQGQ
+1376 SSTPPTSEADDAENVQPPSDSALTPPQGR
-1388 GVWFGEAG
+1388 GVWLGEAG
-1396 CTSMAIQDSLSS
+1396 CTTMALQDSMSS

-1413 ALSQGS
+1413 APSQGS
-1419 LEHGPEDGAIY
+1419 LEHGPEDGALY
-1430 DLVNDPAHH
+1430 DVLHDPAH
-1439 QRGRRVQKVNV
+1439 QQKGRRASKVDV
-1450 SSLLVVSGGLGHHR
+1450 SSLLVVSGGLGHRR
-1464 VNRKTKQSRQEETVS
+1464 VNKKAKQSRHEDTTS
-1479 TIMVWQIPLLNM
+1479 TIMIWQIPLLNM